1 MDQTLTD
8 EIVQL
13 AAAAVDDEALARA
26 ALERI
31 VPAFGADAG
40 EITLSASHGIAPR
53 LARVGDPSRA
63 LARSVITAPLAAR
76 GAVVADIAVWS
87 MRESAFAAEEAPRLR
102 TVAAPLGP
110 ALAMLRTAD
119 SDDAARLGIELRALH
134 RLAET
139 GARALDL
146 DEVLGSSLDLA
157 LDVMGAS
164 MGMIL
169 LREEA
174 RSTYRAV
181 LVRNVPRDAYLEEF
195 PCAVVDPFFERLE
208 YLERTMQQLLQLGIN
223 RAVIERGIEHGMA
236 RVVML
241 PLRREQRI
249 VGILSL
255 PLRASE
261 QFEPTTLHTLRAIT
275 GHVAVFLENARV
287 HRLVARRERLASL
300 LREFAEK
307 VVSPIEPSELYRLV
321 LPTLCEITRCNGAL
335 ISRINAETGLARI
348 IAGLGRDEV
357 LVGFEMPLKGAHVVE
372 HAAVTTG
379 VLVVEDTSQIPVETV
394 VGRVAR
400 ERGTKSFV
408 LLAMRHRGQ
417 PIGHLF
423 AGSDESRRWE
433 HEELE
438 AVELLGTM
446 TAEVLERE
454 RLAALADA
462 ERRVLDATIEDLPIV
477 ISVVDH
483 QGRVLH
489 INRAARK
496 FASLYPRS
504 QKRDWRETA
513 LQAELRLPDGTVVPQ
528 SDWPLLRAFRGETV
542 LPTEYMMPIPGQ
554 PTANVLVFA
563 VPISRD
569 TNGQVTAV
577 ATGYQDVSALRA
589 LADEK
594 DRFLR
599 VASHELRSPLTSLR
613 ATTSLL
619 ELDPSAVSDPERR
632 ATMLQRIRRQIDR
645 LVKLVEQLIDSAR
658 VRAELPLEPKECD
671 LVEIARE
678 AIDLA
683 VTANGDPQRRV
694 VLHAPPTLVGA
705 WDPLRIEQAVTN
717 LVANALRYS
726 PTESEVDVTLE
737 ATGDDR
743 VRVSVVDRG
752 IGIPTDQIDSVFGPF
767 FRAKNAVAAHRG
779 GLGLGLYITAEI
791 VRRHHGTISVESEPN
806 VRTAFVIDLPRRVN

>member
-1 MDQTLTD
+1 
-8 EIVQL
+8 
-13 AAAAVDDEALARA
+13 
-26 ALERI
+26 
-31 VPAFGADAG
+31 
-40 EITLSASHGIAPR
+40 
-53 LARVGDPSRA
+53 
-63 LARSVITAPLAAR
+63 
-76 GAVVADIAVWS
+76 
-87 MRESAFAAEEAPRLR
+87 
-102 TVAAPLGP
+102 
-110 ALAMLRTAD
+110 
-119 SDDAARLGIELRALH
+119 
-134 RLAET
+134 
-139 GARALDL
+139 
-146 DEVLGSSLDLA
+146 
-157 LDVMGAS
+157 
-164 MGMIL
+164 
-169 LREEA
+169 
-174 RSTYRAV
+174 
-181 LVRNVPRDAYLEEF
+181 
-195 PCAVVDPFFERLE
+195 
-208 YLERTMQQLLQLGIN
+208 
-223 RAVIERGIEHGMA
+223 
-236 RVVML
+236 
-241 PLRREQRI
+241 
-249 VGILSL
+249 
-255 PLRASE
+255 
-261 QFEPTTLHTLRAIT
+261 
-275 GHVAVFLENARV
+275 
-287 HRLVARRERLASL
+287 LASL

-372 HAAVTTG
+372 HAAVTAG